1 MGPKSRNT
9 KTQPLKEAFES
20 FLSTYNLQ
28 TKFDESYLVA
38 YWEKIMGKTIAS
50 RTEKIY
56 IRQGVLFIS
65 ISSASLKQDLL
76 MSKTRMI
83 ELLNEEA
90 GKKIIQDI
98 MFL

>member
-1 MGPKSRNT
+1 VAASARNT
-9 KTQPLKEAFES
+9 KTQPLKEAFDA

-56 IRQGVLFIS
+56 IRQGVLFLK

-76 MSKTRMI
+76 MSKTRMM

-90 GKKIIQDI
+90 GKNIIQDI
-98 MFL
+98 VFL

>member
-1 MGPKSRNT
+1 VQSSSRNT
-9 KTQPLKEAFES
+9 KTQPLEEALTS
-20 FLSTYNLQ
+20 FLRTYNLQ

-38 YWEKIMGKTIAS
+38 FWEKFMGKTIAS

-56 IRQGVLFIS
+56 IRQGVLFLK

-83 ELLNEEA
+83 ELLNQES
-90 GKKIIQDI
+90 GKNLVHDI
-98 MFL
+98 VFL